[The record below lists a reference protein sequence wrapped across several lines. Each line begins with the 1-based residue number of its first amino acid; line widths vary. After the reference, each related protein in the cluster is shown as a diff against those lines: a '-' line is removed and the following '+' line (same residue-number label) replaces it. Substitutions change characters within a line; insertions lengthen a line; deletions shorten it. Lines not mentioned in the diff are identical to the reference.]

1 MKEEE
6 PLLHSR
12 LISHP
17 DKILDFK
24 MMKDFALDSVH
35 YYSKDRWALSGEAAS
50 FTDAFYSPGLDFIA
64 LGNTWISSLIL
75 SDSKGMDIY
84 AQSMIY
90 ELMHKRLFSGWL
102 TLYQDQYSAL
112 GNTALMLM
120 KVIWDWSAYW
130 SIQCLMFKNHG
141 YTDVGII
148 KEFSSQNDQL
158 GQRFAI
164 LNQSMQNLFKDWN
177 QEAAFSFAGISHNV
191 FDLGFMKKFQEELH
205 LSIPKTEL
213 ISKLKANIE
222 ILEKIAVSIYCLV
235 YERYKHKLNENRI
248 NPYEMQ
254 LNDSIDQ
261 IVQKSHSVSAILPD
275 SVILED
281 VRRFWLYENSSPA
294 ASHV

>member
-1 MKEEE
+1 MEVDIEDWSTSDDWKNLFYKGSRKFATNHLMGNGYWIWIIPLVSGSTSIGIVADPRILPFEKINSLHKCLSWMKEEE

-177 QEAAFSFAGISHNV
+177 QEAAFSFA
-191 FDLGFMKKFQEELH
+191 
-205 LSIPKTEL
+205 
-213 ISKLKANIE
+213 
-222 ILEKIAVSIYCLV
+222 
-235 YERYKHKLNENRI
+235 
-248 NPYEMQ
+248 
-254 LNDSIDQ
+254 
-261 IVQKSHSVSAILPD
+261 
-275 SVILED
+275 
-281 VRRFWLYENSSPA
+281 
-294 ASHV
+294 